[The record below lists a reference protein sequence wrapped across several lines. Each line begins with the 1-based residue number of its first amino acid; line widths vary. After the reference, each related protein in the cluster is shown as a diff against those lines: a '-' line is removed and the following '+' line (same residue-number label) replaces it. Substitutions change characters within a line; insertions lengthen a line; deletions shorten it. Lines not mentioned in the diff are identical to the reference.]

1 MTIPTMRIIR
11 SFVFLI
17 PIIFAIAENTT
28 GYFSGRSLN
37 PGTIRGVITALF
49 LFYFVLKLY
58 PTDTLNKIILLYVI
72 YFFVLCLISSDYTES
87 FYGFFRFF
95 IATLMFPVGY
105 VFINSYEKFQRLNR
119 LFFVA
124 LCLFIINI
132 IIANIFNL
140 GTSDYLED
148 SFYFGAG
155 RVNITKIML
164 IILFASINLI
174 PALKG
179 KHKRIFIAILFIAA
193 FITIVGI
200 KRSVLLSFGVSALMY
215 LRFSRLK
222 KGFVSIIMPILFGV
236 LFSLLV
242 YPKALNIM
250 ESRLL
255 AREERISLD
264 EETIETEGR
273 VSETALVI
281 ESWINGDIFH
291 KLFGSELFNDR
302 FFFNS
307 KRMLHTDYMVVLNG
321 SGIIGLILWFVIL
334 FGIFLKGNRYL
345 KYYLSDPRF
354 PFLQASFYSIIISQ
368 LFMSISG
375 SIQGIGLRS
384 YILLYLG
391 AIVGTLRGEL
401 IHLKSTYLRT
411 NND

>member
-1 MTIPTMRIIR
+1 
-11 SFVFLI
+11 
-17 PIIFAIAENTT
+17 
-28 GYFSGRSLN
+28 
-37 PGTIRGVITALF
+37 
-49 LFYFVLKLY
+49 
-58 PTDTLNKIILLYVI
+58 
-72 YFFVLCLISSDYTES
+72 
-87 FYGFFRFF
+87 
-95 IATLMFPVGY
+95 MFPVGY

-119 LFFVA
+119 FFFVA

-164 IILFASINLI
+164 IVLFASINLI

-179 KHKRIFIAILFIAA
+179 KHKRIFIAILFVAA

-200 KRSVLLSFGVSALMY
+200 KRSVLLSFGVSALLY
-215 LRFSRLK
+215 LRFNRLK
-222 KGFVSIIMPILFGV
+222 QGIIRIIMPVLFGV

-242 YPKALNIM
+242 YPEALNII

-255 AREERISLD
+255 AREDRIGLD
-264 EETIETEGR
+264 EEVIETEGR
-273 VSETALVI
+273 VSETTLVI

-307 KRMLHTDYMVVLNG
+307 QRMLHTDYMVVLNG
-321 SGIIGLILWFVIL
+321 SGIIGLIIWFVIL
-334 FGIFLKGNRYL
+334 FGIFFKGNRYF

-354 PFLQASFYSIIISQ
+354 PFLQATFYSIIISQ

-384 YILLYLG
+384 FILLYLG
-391 AIVGTLRGEL
+391 AIVGTLRGDL
-401 IHLKSTYLRT
+401 IRFKSIYLRT